1 MTEFRIRPLDKAV
14 DAAGFQCG
22 NLALDEYIRRYASQ
36 DEGRDV
42 ARVFVATPLAADRL
56 AGFYT
61 LSAGSIQCSD
71 LPPALARKLP
81 RYPVPIALLGR
92 LAVDQSFQGQG
103 LGSILVA
110 DACRKV
116 ARASTALA
124 VAGIVVDA
132 KNSVAASFYQHFGF
146 TPLPG
151 KAERLF
157 LPAVAFC
164 RH

>member
-1 MTEFRIRPLDKAV
+1 MEFRIQPLDKAV

-22 NLALDEYIRRYASQ
+22 IPALDDYIRRYASQ
-36 DEGRDV
+36 DERRDV
-42 ARVFVATPLAADRL
+42 ARVFVAVPLSVDRL

-71 LPPALARKLP
+71 LPPGLARKLP

-116 ARASTALA
+116 AQASAALA
-124 VAGIVVDA
+124 VAGMVVDA
-132 KNSVAASFYQHFGF
+132 IDSTAASFYQHFGF

-151 KAERLF
+151 KPERLF
-157 LPAVAFC
+157 LPAIALR